1 MPFVNAIVPKLMLN
15 IETMGSKINVKISRV
30 FLLLQGWS
38 QQRPFKRKHHSS
50 GDRHTYGTRPRESTW
65 QLQ

>member
-1 MPFVNAIVPKLMLN
+1 MPFVNAKVQKLMLN

-38 QQRPFKRKHHSS
+38 KQCPLEIKHYSS